1 MKSFLVIGL
10 GRFGAGL
17 ALSLSAQGQEVMVM
31 DTSSDKVQK
40 ISSEVTHAVVADA
53 RDIEVLKAI
62 GVRNFDCCVVAIG
75 DSLEASVLITMNLR
89 ELGAEYI
96 ICKAHNDMYR
106 KVLEKLGVDRV
117 IIPEQEQASRLAK
130 SLCSQRMLEFIEL
143 SEEYAIVEIP
153 APSVWN
159 GKTIIELNLRKKY
172 GINVIAVGRK
182 GHTEISPGGGFTILD
197 GDVLMVLGDNKALK
211 AVQKL

>member
-31 DTSSDKVQK
+31 DVSSEKVQK
-40 ISSEVTHAVVADA
+40 ISGDVTHALVADA
-53 RDIEVLKAI
+53 RDIEVLKAV

-75 DSLEASVLITMNLR
+75 DSLEASVLITMNLQ
-89 ELGAEYI
+89 ELNAEYI

-130 SLCSQRMLEFIEL
+130 SLCSQRMLEYIEL
-143 SEEYAIVEIP
+143 SEEYAIVEITAP
-153 APSVWN
+153 AVWN

-172 GINVIAVGRK
+172 GINVIAVGRQ
-182 GHTEISPGGGFTILD
+182 GHTEISPGGTFTILN